1 MSKETQNS
9 YKEFG
14 KNLANVKKNWKK
26 STDWK
31 KKNKKA
37 LEQAMKEL

>member
-14 KNLANVKKNWKK
+14 KDLANFKKNWNKINE
-26 STDWK
+26 TAK
-31 KKNKKA
+31 KK
-37 LEQAMKEL
+37 KELMKQLGY